1 MTGRPRQNPAVDGQ
15 AGWSAPG
22 LSPDAG
28 TGAAGHGSTGY
39 HSQDA
44 APYDATAN
52 GATANGPT
60 SNGAASNGAASYGY
74 GAAPYQPS
82 SYEAASHGA
91 SYDSDYSQGY
101 SQRADSGDSGYADGA
116 GWEEAG
122 WEEAGA
128 DDDPGHDP
136 GRDAEEFVD
145 LGGSPRSRRRAAKA
159 AAARSRRS
167 RRAERA
173 AANAERAAMRRAQA
187 ALRRGA
193 QPPRLIGPFGGRTFH
208 KLRLPA
214 HMETTAQIAGIYPFV
229 VDSGLDAPGMY
240 IGRHVW
246 SGNSFVFDVFELY
259 RQQVIENPN
268 FAVFGAVG
276 SRKSALL
283 KTLISRGS
291 AFGYQAAV
299 PCDPKG
305 EYTRLARRLG
315 CEPTYIGPGLSTRL
329 NPLDAPPRPVGI
341 ADADWAKE
349 VKRARSALLSSLIET
364 AKGVPLT
371 PAEHTAVDLALDVVT
386 RQITGASPDRWAT
399 PLLPQVLEAMTDPTE
414 EDCAGLPMTATELR
428 DASRDATLT
437 LRRLTHGALAGLF
450 DGPTTTPL
458 DFDRPIAVL
467 NLERVQGS
475 DEMIA
480 LIMTCA
486 QAWMEAALMRQDGV
500 QRYVVYDECWRLM
513 RFAGLVRRL
522 SAQQKLARQWGCAN
536 AIVAHR
542 ISDLLSASPDSVEIA
557 KGLLAETAI
566 RILYKQASDQVPST
580 KEALGLTDVAAD
592 LLPRLNPGYAL
603 WLIGNRAFYV
613 EHVVGDMEMP
623 VVLNGSKMHGE
634 VDDTNL
640 VPEDLDPSELDPPE
654 LTPGAWNQPGWE
666 DREDAEPGEPG
677 WDEAD
682 WDLSSDRDPEPLA
695 GTLPRTAPSPSMPSP
710 SMSAGGGDGA
720 GQAGADARFNGV
732 GHLDSGLD
740 GRTNPVERADRT

>member
-1 MTGRPRQNPAVDGQ
+1 MSSAHDDASARGYPVPTGYPTGGYPGNNYPGNSNTSHGQPGNGQLSNGYAGNGHAVGGYVPAGYP
-15 AGWSAPG
+15 AGEAV
-22 LSPDAG
+22 
-28 TGAAGHGSTGY
+28 AGHPERADSSPGGPDDEGPDGDFGDSDFGDGDFDDSDFDDSDFDDSDFDDPPSYDETGY
-39 HSQDA
+39 D
-44 APYDATAN
+44 PD
-52 GATANGPT
+52 G
-60 SNGAASNGAASYGY
+60 
-74 GAAPYQPS
+74 
-82 SYEAASHGA
+82 YEAA
-91 SYDSDYSQGY
+91 DY
-101 SQRADSGDSGYADGA
+101 
-116 GWEEAG
+116 EATS
-122 WEEAGA
+122 
-128 DDDPGHDP
+128 HDP
-136 GRDAEEFVD
+136 GRDAEGYVD
-145 LGGSPRSRRRAAKA
+145 LGGGPRRRREGRLSAEPP
-159 AAARSRRS
+159 RRS

-173 AANAERAAMRRAQA
+173 AAATEKAAMRRAQI

-193 QPPRLIGPFGGRTFH
+193 QPPRLFGPFGGRTFH

-229 VDSGLDAPGMY
+229 VDSGLAAPGMY

-246 SGNSFVFDVFELY
+246 SGNSFDFDVFELY

-283 KTLISRGS
+283 KTLISRGA

-315 CEPTYIGPGLSTRL
+315 CEPTYIGPGMATRL
-329 NPLDAPPRPVGI
+329 NPLDAPPRPMGI
-341 ADADWAKE
+341 ADEDWARE

-399 PLLPQVLEAMTDPTE
+399 PILPHVLEAMTDPTE
-414 EDCAGLPMTATELR
+414 EDCVNLPMTATELR

-437 LRRLTHGALAGLF
+437 LRRLTHGALGGLF
-450 DGPTTTPL
+450 DGPTTSPL

-566 RILYKQASDQVPST
+566 RILYKQASDQIADT
-580 KEALGLTDVAAD
+580 QAALGLTDVAAD
-592 LLPRLNPGYAL
+592 LLPRLDPGYAL
-603 WLIGNRAFYV
+603 WLIGARAFYV
-613 EHVVGDMEMP
+613 EHVVGDLEIP

-640 VPEDLDPSELDPPE
+640 TPDDLDPAELDPPDLGPGRLRRMADE
-654 LTPGAWNQPGWE
+654 LLG
-666 DREDAEPGEPG
+666 DRE
-677 WDEAD
+677 
-682 WDLSSDRDPEPLA
+682 LA
-695 GTLPRTAPSPSMPSP
+695 GRELAGGPAVPRAADLTGGFGYPPVEPSPSST
-710 SMSAGGGDGA
+710 G
-720 GQAGADARFNGV
+720 
-732 GHLDSGLD
+732 
-740 GRTNPVERADRT
+740 

>member
-1 MTGRPRQNPAVDGQ
+1 MSPAHDNRTPLDG
-15 AGWSAPG
+15 
-22 LSPDAG
+22 PD
-28 TGAAGHGSTGY
+28 
-39 HSQDA
+39 
-44 APYDATAN
+44 
-52 GATANGPT
+52 
-60 SNGAASNGAASYGY
+60 GY
-74 GAAPYQPS
+74 GAGAGAGAGAGDQYADDDEYWDGDADDVIDLDGLDPDGYQMAA
-82 SYEAASHGA
+82 YEAAS
-91 SYDSDYSQGY
+91 
-101 SQRADSGDSGYADGA
+101 
-116 GWEEAG
+116 
-122 WEEAGA
+122 
-128 DDDPGHDP
+128 HDP
-136 GRDAEEFVD
+136 GRDAEGFVD
-145 LGGSPRSRRRAAKA
+145 LGGGPRRPRGSARGQQAAPRRGRRAEKA
-159 AAARSRRS
+159 AAA
-167 RRAERA
+167 AEK
-173 AANAERAAMRRAQA
+173 AAMRRAQS

-193 QPPRLIGPFGGRTFH
+193 QPPRIMGQFAGRNYH

-246 SGNSFVFDVFELY
+246 SGNSFDFDVFELY

-283 KTLISRGS
+283 KTLISRGA

-315 CEPTYIGPGLSTRL
+315 CEPTYIGPGMSTRL
-329 NPLDAPPRPVGI
+329 NPLDAPPRPRGI
-341 ADADWAKE
+341 ADADWARE

-386 RQITGASPDRWAT
+386 RQITGADPERWAT
-399 PLLPQVLEAMTDPTE
+399 PLLPHVLEAMTDPTDA
-414 EDCAGLPMTATELR
+414 DCVDLPMTAIELR

-437 LRRLTHGALAGLF
+437 LRRLTHGALGGLF
-450 DGPTTTPL
+450 DGPTTSPL

-475 DEMIA
+475 DEMLA

-566 RILYKQASDQVPST
+566 RILYKQASDQISDT
-580 KEALGLTDVAAD
+580 QEALGLTDVAAD
-592 LLPRLNPGYAL
+592 LLPRLDPGFAL
-603 WLIGNRAFYV
+603 WLIGARAFYV
-613 EHVVGDMEMP
+613 EHVVSDLEIP

-640 VPEDLDPSELDPPE
+640 TPDDLDPAELDPPD
-654 LTPGAWNQPGWE
+654 LGAALSPGPSAF
-666 DREDAEPGEPG
+666 
-677 WDEAD
+677 
-682 WDLSSDRDPEPLA
+682 
-695 GTLPRTAPSPSMPSP
+695 GTAAFS
-710 SMSAGGGDGA
+710 DGA
-720 GQAGADARFNGV
+720 GVGQLADGAVAGRGDHDQGDHDQGDHDQPDA
-732 GHLDSGLD
+732 SGEPYP
-740 GRTNPVERADRT
+740 GGYGYPSVEPSSAG

>member
-1 MTGRPRQNPAVDGQ
+1 MTPAD
-15 AGWSAPG
+15 SD
-22 LSPDAG
+22 DAG
-28 TGAAGHGSTGY
+28 YETGHQTGF
-39 HSQDA
+39 D
-44 APYDATAN
+44 P
-52 GATANGPT
+52 
-60 SNGAASNGAASYGY
+60 GY
-74 GAAPYQPS
+74 
-82 SYEAASHGA
+82 
-91 SYDSDYSQGY
+91 
-101 SQRADSGDSGYADGA
+101 DSGYETGY
-116 GWEEAG
+116 
-122 WEEAGA
+122 
-128 DDDPGHDP
+128 DPGYGYDASNEAEP
-136 GRDAEEFVD
+136 GWQASGFAD
-145 LGGSPRSRRRAAKA
+145 LGGSQQSRRRRAKA
-159 AAARSRRS
+159 QAAHSRRS

-173 AANAERAAMRRAQA
+173 AANAEKIAMRRAQA
-187 ALRRGA
+187 ALRRGV
-193 QPPRLIGPFGGRTFH
+193 QPPKLLGPYAGRNYH

-246 SGNSFVFDVFELY
+246 SGNSFDFDVFELY

-329 NPLDAPPRPVGI
+329 NPLDAPPRPRGI
-341 ADADWAKE
+341 ADADWARE
-349 VKRARSALLSSLIET
+349 VKRARSSLLSSLIET

-386 RQITGASPDRWAT
+386 RQITGAAPDRWAT
-399 PLLPQVLEAMTDPTE
+399 PLLPHVLEAMTDPTE
-414 EDCAGLPMTATELR
+414 EDCAALPMTATELR

-437 LRRLTHGALAGLF
+437 LRRLTHGALGGLF
-450 DGPTTTPL
+450 DGPTTSPL

-566 RILYKQASDQVPST
+566 RILYKQASDQIADT
-580 KEALGLTDVAAD
+580 QEALGLTDVAAD
-592 LLPRLNPGYAL
+592 LLPRLDPGYAL
-603 WLIGNRAFYV
+603 WLIQHRAFYV
-613 EHVVGDMEMP
+613 EHVVGDLEIP

-640 VPEDLDPSELDPPE
+640 VPDDLDPSELDPPE
-654 LTPGAWNQPGWE
+654 LVPAPWRDGADHGHDPAEE
-666 DREDAEPGEPG
+666 DEENLVAGPRWSAPPLVREGLHHIQVGDPHVPGEATPPPTYHG
-677 WDEAD
+677 MGQ
-682 WDLSSDRDPEPLA
+682 PP
-695 GTLPRTAPSPSMPSP
+695 
-710 SMSAGGGDGA
+710 AGG
-720 GQAGADARFNGV
+720 AGA
-732 GHLDSGLD
+732 HH
-740 GRTNPVERADRT
+740 

>member
-1 MTGRPRQNPAVDGQ
+1 M
-15 AGWSAPG
+15 
-22 LSPDAG
+22 SP
-28 TGAAGHGSTGY
+28 GHGSHGDNGSGAL
-39 HSQDA
+39 HRNGVRPDA
-44 APYDATAN
+44 ADRGGDQDGFVPIPGAYAIGDLASAAADRDGAVPYAGPEANEYGDADETDGYDDEA
-52 GATANGPT
+52 GFEDAGFGDLDPPSFDEAGYDPD
-60 SNGAASNGAASYGY
+60 GYQAAA
-74 GAAPYQPS
+74 
-82 SYEAASHGA
+82 YEAA
-91 SYDSDYSQGY
+91 
-101 SQRADSGDSGYADGA
+101 
-116 GWEEAG
+116 
-122 WEEAGA
+122 
-128 DDDPGHDP
+128 GHDP
-136 GRDAEEFVD
+136 GRDAEGFVD
-145 LGGSPRSRRRAAKA
+145 LGGGPRRRRSTPPAAP
-159 AAARSRRS
+159 SPRRS
-167 RRAERA
+167 RRTERA
-173 AANAERAAMRRAQA
+173 AAAAEKTAMRRAQA

-193 QPPRLIGPFGGRTFH
+193 QPSKLLGPFAGRAYH
-208 KLRLPA
+208 KMRLPA

-229 VDSGLDAPGMY
+229 VDSGLAAPGMY

-246 SGNSFVFDVFELY
+246 SGNSFDFDVFELY

-283 KTLISRGS
+283 KTLISRGA

-315 CEPTYIGPGLSTRL
+315 CEPTYIGPGMATRL
-329 NPLDAPPRPVGI
+329 NPLDAPPRPMNI
-341 ADADWAKE
+341 ADADWARE
-349 VKRARSALLSSLIET
+349 VKRARSSLLSSLIET

-386 RQITGASPDRWAT
+386 RQISGASPERWAT
-399 PLLPQVLEAMTDPTE
+399 PLLPHVLEAMTDPTE
-414 EDCAGLPMTATELR
+414 EDCVDLPMTATELR

-437 LRRLTHGALAGLF
+437 LRRLTHGALGGLF
-450 DGPTTTPL
+450 DGPTTSPL

-566 RILYKQASDQVPST
+566 RILYKQASDQIADT
-580 KEALGLTDVAAD
+580 QEALGLTDVAAD
-592 LLPRLNPGYAL
+592 LLPRLDPGFAL
-603 WLIGNRAFYV
+603 WLIGARAFYV
-613 EHVVGDMEMP
+613 EHVVGDLEIP

-634 VDDTNL
+634 VDDINL
-640 VPEDLDPSELDPPE
+640 TPDDLDPAELDPPD
-654 LTPGAWNQPGWE
+654 LGPGPLRRGIAEGVA
-666 DREDAEPGEPG
+666 DDAGFDGGAGFDGDDFGGEPFTG
-677 WDEAD
+677 GYGYPSVEP
-682 WDLSSDRDPEPLA
+682 SST
-695 GTLPRTAPSPSMPSP
+695 G
-710 SMSAGGGDGA
+710 
-720 GQAGADARFNGV
+720 
-732 GHLDSGLD
+732 
-740 GRTNPVERADRT
+740 

>member
-1 MTGRPRQNPAVDGQ
+1 MSPGYGDGHDNDRVLTEGYPLAETGTGYTADNAYTGGVGYQNGNGHHDDVDGDEGGSDGPVGYDDQ
-15 AGWSAPG
+15 ELADGYDPADAEFDPPSYDEAGYD
-22 LSPDAG
+22 PDG
-28 TGAAGHGSTGY
+28 YEAA
-39 HSQDA
+39 A
-44 APYDATAN
+44 
-52 GATANGPT
+52 
-60 SNGAASNGAASYGY
+60 
-74 GAAPYQPS
+74 
-82 SYEAASHGA
+82 YEAAS
-91 SYDSDYSQGY
+91 
-101 SQRADSGDSGYADGA
+101 
-116 GWEEAG
+116 
-122 WEEAGA
+122 
-128 DDDPGHDP
+128 HDP
-136 GRDAEEFVD
+136 GRDAEGFVD
-145 LGGSPRSRRRAAKA
+145 LGGGPRRRRPAGQQQQPPPAG
-159 AAARSRRS
+159 RRG
-167 RRAERA
+167 RRAERTA
-173 AANAERAAMRRAQA
+173 ATSEKAAMRRAQA

-193 QPPRLIGPFGGRTFH
+193 QPPKLLGSFAGRAYH

-246 SGNSFVFDVFELY
+246 SGNSFDFDVFELY

-315 CEPTYIGPGLSTRL
+315 CEPTYIGPGMATRL
-329 NPLDAPPRPVGI
+329 NPLDAPPRPRGI
-341 ADADWAKE
+341 ADADWARE
-349 VKRARSALLSSLIET
+349 VKRARSSLLSSLIET

-386 RQITGASPDRWAT
+386 RQISGTSPERWAT
-399 PLLPQVLEAMTDPTE
+399 PLLPHVLEAMTDPAD
-414 EDCAGLPMTATELR
+414 EDCVNLPMTATELR

-437 LRRLTHGALAGLF
+437 LRRLTHGALGGLF
-450 DGPTTTPL
+450 DGPTTSPL

-566 RILYKQASDQVPST
+566 RILYKQASDQISDT
-580 KEALGLTDVAAD
+580 QQALGLTDVAAD
-592 LLPRLNPGYAL
+592 LLPRLDPGFAL
-603 WLIGNRAFYV
+603 WLIGARAFYV
-613 EHVVGDMEMP
+613 EHVVGDLEIP

-640 VPEDLDPSELDPPE
+640 TPDDLDPAELDPPD
-654 LTPGAWNQPGWE
+654 LGPGLLASGGLGGLPPDG
-666 DREDAEPGEPG
+666 DLDGEPFPG
-677 WDEAD
+677 DYGYP
-682 WDLSSDRDPEPLA
+682 SIEP
-695 GTLPRTAPSPSMPSP
+695 S
-710 SMSAGGGDGA
+710 SAG
-720 GQAGADARFNGV
+720 
-732 GHLDSGLD
+732 
-740 GRTNPVERADRT
+740 

>member
-1 MTGRPRQNPAVDGQ
+1 M
-15 AGWSAPG
+15 
-22 LSPDAG
+22 
-28 TGAAGHGSTGY
+28 AA
-39 HSQDA
+39 
-44 APYDATAN
+44 
-52 GATANGPT
+52 
-60 SNGAASNGAASYGY
+60 
-74 GAAPYQPS
+74 
-82 SYEAASHGA
+82 YEAAS
-91 SYDSDYSQGY
+91 
-101 SQRADSGDSGYADGA
+101 
-116 GWEEAG
+116 
-122 WEEAGA
+122 
-128 DDDPGHDP
+128 HDP
-136 GRDAEEFVD
+136 GRDAEGFVD
-145 LGGSPRSRRRAAKA
+145 LGGGPRRPRGSARGQQAAPRRGRRAEKA
-159 AAARSRRS
+159 AAA
-167 RRAERA
+167 AEK
-173 AANAERAAMRRAQA
+173 AAMRRAQS

-193 QPPRLIGPFGGRTFH
+193 QPPRIMGQFAGRNYH

-246 SGNSFVFDVFELY
+246 SGNSFDFDVFELY

-283 KTLISRGS
+283 KTLISRGA

-315 CEPTYIGPGLSTRL
+315 CEPTYIGPGMATRL
-329 NPLDAPPRPVGI
+329 NPLDAPPRPRGI
-341 ADADWAKE
+341 ADADWARE

-386 RQITGASPDRWAT
+386 RQITGADPERWAT
-399 PLLPQVLEAMTDPTE
+399 PLLPHVLEAMTDPTDA
-414 EDCAGLPMTATELR
+414 DCVDLPMTAIELR

-437 LRRLTHGALAGLF
+437 LRRLTHGALGGLF
-450 DGPTTTPL
+450 DGPTTSPL

-475 DEMIA
+475 DEMLA

-566 RILYKQASDQVPST
+566 RILYKQASDQISDT
-580 KEALGLTDVAAD
+580 QEALGLTDVAAD
-592 LLPRLNPGYAL
+592 LLPRLDPGFAL
-603 WLIGNRAFYV
+603 WLIGARAFYV
-613 EHVVGDMEMP
+613 EHVVGDLEIP

-640 VPEDLDPSELDPPE
+640 TPDDLDPAELDPPDLE
-654 LTPGAWNQPGWE
+654 AALPPGP
-666 DREDAEPGEPG
+666 
-677 WDEAD
+677 
-682 WDLSSDRDPEPLA
+682 STF
-695 GTLPRTAPSPSMPSP
+695 GTAAFS
-710 SMSAGGGDGA
+710 DGA
-720 GQAGADARFNGV
+720 GVGQLADGAVAGRGDHHQGGHDQPDA
-732 GHLDSGLD
+732 SGEPYP
-740 GRTNPVERADRT
+740 GGYGYPSVEPSSAG

>member
-1 MTGRPRQNPAVDGQ
+1 MTSRPPAVGGDAAWGDPIRYD
-15 AGWSAPG
+15 APG
-22 LSPDAG
+22 SG
-28 TGAAGHGSTGY
+28 TGASDDY
-39 HSQDA
+39 HADYEYDYDDA
-44 APYDATAN
+44 D
-52 GATANGPT
+52 
-60 SNGAASNGAASYGY
+60 
-74 GAAPYQPS
+74 QI
-82 SYEAASHGA
+82 
-91 SYDSDYSQGY
+91 
-101 SQRADSGDSGYADGA
+101 
-116 GWEEAG
+116 
-122 WEEAGA
+122 
-128 DDDPGHDP
+128 DPGHDP
-136 GRDAEEFVD
+136 GRDADGFVD
-145 LGGSPRSRRRAAKA
+145 LGGSPRTRRRGAKA
-159 AAARSRRS
+159 AAAHDRRS

-193 QPPRLIGPFGGRTFH
+193 QPPKLLGPFAGRAYH

-246 SGNSFVFDVFELY
+246 SGNSFDFDVFELY

-315 CEPTYIGPGLSTRL
+315 CEPTYIGPGMSTRL
-329 NPLDAPPRPVGI
+329 NPLDAPPRPRGI
-341 ADADWAKE
+341 ADADWARE
-349 VKRARSALLSSLIET
+349 VKRARSSLLSSLIET

-386 RQITGASPDRWAT
+386 RQITGATPDRWAT
-399 PLLPQVLEAMTDPTE
+399 PLLPHVLEAMTDPSE
-414 EDCAGLPMTATELR
+414 EDCSALPMTATELR

-437 LRRLTHGALAGLF
+437 LRRLTHGALGGLF
-450 DGPTTTPL
+450 DGPTTSPL

-566 RILYKQASDQVPST
+566 RILYKQASDQIADT
-580 KEALGLTDVAAD
+580 QEALGLTDVAAD
-592 LLPRLNPGYAL
+592 LLPRLDPGYAL
-603 WLIGNRAFYV
+603 WLIQNRAFYV
-613 EHVVGDMEMP
+613 EHVVGDLEIP

-640 VPEDLDPSELDPPE
+640 VPDDLDPSELDPPE
-654 LTPGAWNQPGWE
+654 LTPRAWTDPPGPPAFVRRAAAPALETGHPLGDPPPGTPAGDRPGPGSGHHDGGHHDGGYHDSGYGYGHDPAEEVEENLVAEQPRWS
-666 DREDAEPGEPG
+666 AP
-677 WDEAD
+677 
-682 WDLSSDRDPEPLA
+682 PLA
-695 GTLPRTAPSPSMPSP
+695 GDGFHHIQVGDPHIIDSPPHH
-710 SMSAGGGDGA
+710 GRG
-720 GQAGADARFNGV
+720 
-732 GHLDSGLD
+732 
-740 GRTNPVERADRT
+740 GRTSGPDTAG

>member
-1 MTGRPRQNPAVDGQ
+1 MSPGYGDGPDNERLLTEGYPLGKNGTGYDGGIVYNSGTGFHDGISVDGDEADGQ
-15 AGWSAPG
+15 IVYGDGSVDYDDGREPADGYERIDADFDPPSYDEAGYD
-22 LSPDAG
+22 PDG
-28 TGAAGHGSTGY
+28 YEAAI
-39 HSQDA
+39 
-44 APYDATAN
+44 
-52 GATANGPT
+52 
-60 SNGAASNGAASYGY
+60 
-74 GAAPYQPS
+74 
-82 SYEAASHGA
+82 YEAAS
-91 SYDSDYSQGY
+91 
-101 SQRADSGDSGYADGA
+101 
-116 GWEEAG
+116 
-122 WEEAGA
+122 
-128 DDDPGHDP
+128 HDP
-136 GRDAEEFVD
+136 GRDAEGFVD
-145 LGGSPRSRRRAAKA
+145 LGGGPRRRRPTGQQPPPPAG
-159 AAARSRRS
+159 RRS
-167 RRAERA
+167 RRAERTA
-173 AANAERAAMRRAQA
+173 ATAEKAAMRRAQT
-187 ALRRGA
+187 ALKRGA
-193 QPPRLIGPFGGRTFH
+193 QPPKLLGSFAGRAYH

-246 SGNSFVFDVFELY
+246 SGNSFDFDVFELY

-315 CEPTYIGPGLSTRL
+315 CEPTYIGPGMATRL
-329 NPLDAPPRPVGI
+329 NPLDAPPRPRGI
-341 ADADWAKE
+341 DDADWARE
-349 VKRARSALLSSLIET
+349 VKRARSSLLSSLIET

-386 RQITGASPDRWAT
+386 RQITGASPERWAT
-399 PLLPQVLEAMTDPTE
+399 PLLPHVLEAMTDPTD
-414 EDCAGLPMTATELR
+414 EDCVNLPMTATELR

-437 LRRLTHGALAGLF
+437 LRRLTHGALGGLF
-450 DGPTTTPL
+450 DGPTTSPL

-566 RILYKQASDQVPST
+566 RILYKQASDQISDT
-580 KEALGLTDVAAD
+580 QRALGLTDVAAD
-592 LLPRLNPGYAL
+592 LLPRLDPGFAL
-603 WLIGNRAFYV
+603 WLIGARAFYV
-613 EHVVGDMEMP
+613 EHVVGDLEIP

-640 VPEDLDPSELDPPE
+640 TPDDLDPAELDPPD
-654 LTPGAWNQPGWE
+654 LGPGPLANGSHGALPPGA
-666 DREDAEPGEPG
+666 DTDGEPFPG
-677 WDEAD
+677 DYGYP
-682 WDLSSDRDPEPLA
+682 SVEP
-695 GTLPRTAPSPSMPSP
+695 S
-710 SMSAGGGDGA
+710 SAG
-720 GQAGADARFNGV
+720 
-732 GHLDSGLD
+732 
-740 GRTNPVERADRT
+740 

>member
-1 MTGRPRQNPAVDGQ
+1 MSSGHTADGTPGYRTETAYDGSGYPGPAAHGAERNGTDHSGTGHN
-15 AGWSAPG
+15 G
-22 LSPDAG
+22 LSRNGVNQSGAG
-28 TGAAGHGSTGY
+28 FDGSGYDGSGYDGAAYENTAYENAAYDDGDGFDDGY
-39 HSQDA
+39 DDDVDPPSYDEAGYDPDGPRA
-44 APYDATAN
+44 AA
-52 GATANGPT
+52 
-60 SNGAASNGAASYGY
+60 
-74 GAAPYQPS
+74 
-82 SYEAASHGA
+82 YEA
-91 SYDSDYSQGY
+91 DS
-101 SQRADSGDSGYADGA
+101 
-116 GWEEAG
+116 
-122 WEEAGA
+122 
-128 DDDPGHDP
+128 HDP
-136 GRDAEEFVD
+136 GRDAEGFVD
-145 LGGSPRSRRRAAKA
+145 LGGGPRRRRGAAAPMPDPSPRRGRRV
-159 AAARSRRS
+159 
-167 RRAERA
+167 ERT
-173 AANAERAAMRRAQA
+173 AANSEKAAMRRAQA

-193 QPPRLIGPFGGRTFH
+193 QPPRVLGPFAGRIFH

-246 SGNSFVFDVFELY
+246 SGNSFDFDVFELY

-283 KTLISRGS
+283 KTLISRGA

-315 CEPTYIGPGLSTRL
+315 CEPTYIGPGMATRL
-329 NPLDAPPRPVGI
+329 NPLDAPPRPRGI
-341 ADADWAKE
+341 ADADWARE

-386 RQITGASPDRWAT
+386 RQITGASPERWAT
-399 PLLPQVLEAMTDPTE
+399 PLLPHVLEAMTDPSE
-414 EDCAGLPMTATELR
+414 EDCSSLPMTATELR

-437 LRRLTHGALAGLF
+437 LRRLTHGALGGLF
-450 DGPTTTPL
+450 DGPTTSPL

-566 RILYKQASDQVPST
+566 RILYKQASDQIADT
-580 KEALGLTDVAAD
+580 QEALGLTDVAAD
-592 LLPRLNPGYAL
+592 LLPRLDPGFAL
-603 WLIGNRAFYV
+603 WLIGSRAFYV
-613 EHVVGDMEMP
+613 EHVVGDLEIP

-640 VPEDLDPSELDPPE
+640 TPDDLDPAELDPPD
-654 LTPGAWNQPGWE
+654 LGPGVPPPGLRL
-666 DREDAEPGEPG
+666 DGGDLDDEPF
-677 WDEAD
+677 
-682 WDLSSDRDPEPLA
+682 
-695 GTLPRTAPSPSMPSP
+695 
-710 SMSAGGGDGA
+710 AGGYGYP
-720 GQAGADARFNGV
+720 
-732 GHLDSGLD
+732 S
-740 GRTNPVERADRT
+740 VEPSSTG

>member
-1 MTGRPRQNPAVDGQ
+1 MTRYPGGR
-15 AGWSAPG
+15 AGH
-22 LSPDAG
+22 
-28 TGAAGHGSTGY
+28 TGAAGRGG
-39 HSQDA
+39 DA
-44 APYDATAN
+44 AFADGYDGYDDLGYDA
-52 GATANGPT
+52 G
-60 SNGAASNGAASYGY
+60 
-74 GAAPYQPS
+74 
-82 SYEAASHGA
+82 E
-91 SYDSDYSQGY
+91 
-101 SQRADSGDSGYADGA
+101 YADGQA
-116 GWEEAG
+116 
-122 WEEAGA
+122 A
-128 DDDPGHDP
+128 DGYPTGYDDGHDP
-136 GRDAEEFVD
+136 GRDAEGYVD
-145 LGGSPRSRRRAAKA
+145 LGGNPRRRRRTAKRA
-159 AAARSRRS
+159 EAEARRS
-167 RRAERA
+167 RRAERSA
-173 AANAERAAMRRAQA
+173 AGAERAAMRRAQS

-193 QPPRLIGPFGGRTFH
+193 QPPQLVGPFAGRVFH
-208 KLRLPA
+208 RLRLPA

-229 VDSGLDAPGMY
+229 VDSGLDASGMF

-276 SRKSALL
+276 SRKSSLL
-283 KTLISRGS
+283 KTLISRGA

-315 CEPTYIGPGLSTRL
+315 CEPTYIGPGMATRL

-341 ADADWAKE
+341 HDDDWARE
-349 VKRARSALLSSLIET
+349 VKRARSALLASLIET

-386 RQITGASPDRWAT
+386 RQITGARTDRHAT
-399 PLLPQVLEAMTDPTE
+399 PLLPHVLEAMTDPSE
-414 EDCAGLPMTATELR
+414 EDCKGLPMTAMELR

-437 LRRLTHGALAGLF
+437 LRRLTHGALGGLF
-450 DGPTTTPL
+450 DGPTTSPL
-458 DFDRPIAVL
+458 DFERPIAVL

-566 RILYKQASDQVPST
+566 RILYKQASDQVAAT
-580 KEALGLTDVAAD
+580 QEALDLTDVAAD
-592 LLPRLNPGYAL
+592 LLPRLDPGFAL

-613 EHVVGDMEMP
+613 EHVVGDMEIP

-640 VPEDLDPSELDPPE
+640 VPDDLDPAELDPPGMGPDDFAGRAGQPADDYGDDVTDE
-654 LTPGAWNQPGWE
+654 VDAGFGAGPAVAGTGSAAGAGGVPGAALGTSPAIISSPPVATLPPAYPFGVSLAHP
-666 DREDAEPGEPG
+666 DDDAAEEGDGEVVEVPPHGAGPGEFRDIRVG
-677 WDEAD
+677 NGLAD
-682 WDLSSDRDPEPLA
+682 GYLGEP
-695 GTLPRTAPSPSMPSP
+695 
-710 SMSAGGGDGA
+710 D
-720 GQAGADARFNGV
+720 QAGYPRRFEPPAG
-732 GHLDSGLD
+732 
-740 GRTNPVERADRT
+740 P